1 MMGKIKAFAAGLLVG
16 VFVAPRSGRASR
28 QLLMDTLAHFLETG
42 QREFEDLEDE
52 LESRRSNGLEDE
64 GDWLDDEPVIGG
76 SESGPGA

>member
-16 VFVAPRSGRASR
+16 VFIAPRSGRASR

-42 QREFEDLEDE
+42 QREFEDLEED
-52 LESRRSNGLEDE
+52 LASGLDDE